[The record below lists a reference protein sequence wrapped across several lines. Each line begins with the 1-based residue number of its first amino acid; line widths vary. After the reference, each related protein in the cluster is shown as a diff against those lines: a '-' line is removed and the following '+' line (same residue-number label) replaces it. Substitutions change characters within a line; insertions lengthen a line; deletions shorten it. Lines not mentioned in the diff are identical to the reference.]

1 MSYEIAVSL
10 LFAMVLTIVIWV
22 GSLFFD
28 YNLARQLLLAAIL
41 PAILYLAMDFV
52 DSMEEGY

>member
-10 LFAMVLTIVIWV
+10 LFAMVLAIVIWV